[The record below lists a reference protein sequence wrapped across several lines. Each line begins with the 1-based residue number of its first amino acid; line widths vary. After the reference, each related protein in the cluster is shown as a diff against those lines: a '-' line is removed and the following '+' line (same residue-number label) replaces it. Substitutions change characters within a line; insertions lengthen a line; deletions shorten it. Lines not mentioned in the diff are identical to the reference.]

1 MSQYTTDCNEE
12 NQWVKDN
19 FTAEEIKFNKAV
31 ARLRNKSYDD
41 IIGKL
46 ITSMIDLEDYILI
59 NEPSKLKEV
68 QKLKKDLDYLDVFMS
83 YGDNL

>member
-46 ITSMIDLEDYILI
+46 VTSMIDLEDFILI

-68 QKLKKDLDYLDVFMS
+68 QKLKKDLEYLDVFMS